1 MSRFADLKIGAK
13 FNLIMSLL
21 LISLFLAAAV
31 MTYKREQLLVN
42 RVAIDNARSIARQI
56 VETRDYMSSVV
67 KGEPD
72 NNYNL
77 VPQVVATN
85 VAKRLTIGSDY
96 YVRQVSLRYRN
107 PNNRPDDFETE
118 QLTRFAGK
126 APPETASI
134 VAQKGREVFRYMLAM
149 KAEKSCLECHGEYD
163 KAPQFVRE
171 RFPRG
176 HYSYNYQLGEI
187 IGAVSVSIPMADLY
201 RQVGANLKVEIAY
214 RGAIFLILILI
225 LGALIRRTIINPVQ
239 LLSEAIGHVTR
250 TGNFAERLPQRTNDE
265 IGRLIAAFN
274 EMMEELERKTL
285 QSRESEERYRKFIEL
300 ARSAV
305 VTFMADGKIVISNQR
320 AEELLGL
327 SKQALLGESIYSF
340 LENGELLKE
349 SVTTYL
355 QVGGWG
361 GMEGE
366 SFQRVR
372 DTRGEVTQ
380 IGMSLTASMTDQK
393 PLFTAILR
401 EITPGKP

>member
-1 MSRFADLKIGAK
+1 MSRFANLKIGAK

-21 LISLFLAAAV
+21 LISLFLVAAIL
-31 MTYKREQLLVN
+31 TYKREQSLVN
-42 RVAIDNARSIARQI
+42 RVAIDNARGIARQI
-56 VETRDYMSSVV
+56 IETRDYISSVV

-72 NNYNL
+72 SNYNL

-85 VAKRLTIGSDY
+85 VAKRLTTGSTY

-107 PNNRPDDFETE
+107 PNNRPDEFETE
-118 QLTRFAGK
+118 QLKLFAGK
-126 APPETASI
+126 SALETSNI

-176 HYSYNYQLGEI
+176 HYSYNYRQGEI
-187 IGAVSVSIPMADLY
+187 IGAVSVSVPMADLY
-201 RQVGANLKVEIAY
+201 RQVGANLKVDIAY
-214 RGAIFLILILI
+214 RGAIFFVIILI
-225 LGALIRRTIINPVQ
+225 LGTLIRRTIINPVQ
-239 LLSEAIGHVTR
+239 LLSEAIVHVTK
-250 TGNFAERLPQRTNDE
+250 TGNFAERLPQRSNDE

-285 QSRESEERYRKFIEL
+285 QSRESEARYRKFIEL

-327 SKQALLGESIYSF
+327 SKQALLGENIYSF
-340 LENGELLKE
+340 LENGELVRE
-349 SVTTYL
+349 GITTYL

-361 GMEGE
+361 GMGEE

-372 DTRGEVTQ
+372 NIKGDVTEVE
-380 IGMSLTASMTDQK
+380 LAVTASTADQK

-401 EITPGKP
+401 EITPGKT